1 MKSIHWST
9 VCPNCLGNPAK
20 VESLNDIL
28 GLTEWPHFSGN
39 CWYCEGT
46 GQDAFSIPKY
56 LSLLESADYK
66 HYGFF
71 FKIDE
76 EIARRLSISTWSD
89 GPLTD
94 AMNRVPWP
102 TPESQ
107 KMLTVFYHEPFFSK
121 IPGILPDDPE
131 DVAGRVE
138 YILKQELR
146 FGLRRVATSCY
157 PWREPKIHVR
167 LIFSF
172 LVQTYQFEQFVL
184 KSRLAETKVL
194 LQQWKDKPD
203 ADGNLVSTMCDET
216 TRTFT
221 YE

>member
-9 VCPNCLGNPAK
+9 GCPNCGGQTSK
-20 VESLNDIL
+20 IESLNDVFKL
-28 GLTEWPHFSGN
+28 AEWPHFSGA

-46 GQDAFSIPKY
+46 GQEAFSIPQY
-56 LSLLESADYK
+56 LYLLESENYK
-66 HYGFF
+66 HYGISF
-71 FKIDE
+71 E
-76 EIARRLSISTWSD
+76 VGQEIARRLSISTWSD

-94 AMNRVPWP
+94 AMERVPWP

-121 IPGILPDDPE
+121 IPGILPDPE
-131 DVAGRVE
+131 DVAGRVD
-138 YILKQELR
+138 YILKQEFR
-146 FGLRRVATSCY
+146 FGRGRIAESQQ
-157 PWREPKIHVR
+157 PWLPSKTHVK

-184 KSRLAETKVL
+184 KSRLAETKVS
-194 LQQWKDKPD
+194 LQMWGKKLDT
-203 ADGNLVSTMCDET
+203 DGNLVSVLCNEA
-216 TRTFT
+216 TRTFI